1 MPKSWLHIALI
12 AVVLCCF
19 VPRSVA
25 QSSFAD
31 KVCFERVTKVTHL
44 STSGAN
50 VWVEVSN
57 LTHLRL
63 VAKRAEVKIMDSG
76 VSVAAISLRDKVVIP
91 RHGTYEVLVPLRFKA
106 RSTFSV
112 LRLLRRVVAG
122 DTEPLT
128 LSYDIRAGVSVY
140 KRNFSGENIA
150 ISKILDNFAISN
162 EMLRELLDKLR

>member
-31 KVCFERVTKVTHL
+31 KVRFERVTRVTHL

-63 VAKRAEVKIMDSG
+63 VAKRAEVKIMDHG
-76 VSVAAISLRDKVVIP
+76 ENAAVISLRDKVVIP

-106 RSTFSV
+106 RGVFSV

-122 DTEPLT
+122 DTEQLA
-128 LSYDIRAGVSVY
+128 LSYDLRAGVSVY

-150 ISKILDNFAISN
+150 ISKFLDNFAISN
-162 EMLRELLDKLR
+162 EMLRELLDKLK